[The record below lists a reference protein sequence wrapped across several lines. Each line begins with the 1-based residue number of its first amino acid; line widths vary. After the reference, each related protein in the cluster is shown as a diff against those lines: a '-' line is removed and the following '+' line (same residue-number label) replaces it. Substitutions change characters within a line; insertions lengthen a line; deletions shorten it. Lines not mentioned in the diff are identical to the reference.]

1 MTNPS
6 FNFTWDTKKKTVSA
20 KVFSKKRPNKNLS
33 VKETSVSLK
42 KAGVNGN
49 VSDQTVENKVA
60 NNVSET
66 KYTRKKQFIHKTS
79 NTGSNANSRDDTPR
93 FRGKKALD
101 NYSIQQN
108 YYKPQRQTGKVV
120 TEKLFTSD
128 KSFKD
133 LEQIHHHIISNL
145 EKNNFLRLTTVQEKA
160 IPVICEG
167 KNTLVWTPSLTTVL

>member
-6 FNFTWDTKKKTVSA
+6 FNFKWDTKKKSASA
-20 KVFSKKRPNKNLS
+20 KVFSRKRSSKNSSVEKTSISSNKVS
-33 VKETSVSLK
+33 VDRNASE
-42 KAGVNGN
+42 
-49 VSDQTVENKVA
+49 QTVGNE
-60 NNVSET
+60 VSSSLPES
-66 KYTRKKQFIHKTS
+66 KHKRNKQFIHKTS
-79 NTGSNANSRDDTPR
+79 NTESTANSSGDVGR

-101 NYSIQQN
+101 NYTSQRN
-108 YYKPQRQTGKVV
+108 YYKPARTTGKAV

-160 IPVICEG
+160 IPVICKG
-167 KNTLVWTPSLTTVL
+167 KNTLV